1 MIPLTRRTGDHA
13 AVEAMTAATNILL
26 RLLRALREA
35 AARRRALPRGTSAYE
50 TALREE
56 RQAMRELYREAGG
69 PAPAEW
75 RTEEQSIG
83 YRKARSDPGRRRTS
97 A

>member
-1 MIPLTRRTGDHA
+1 
-13 AVEAMTAATNILL
+13 MTAATNILL

>member
-1 MIPLTRRTGDHA
+1 
-13 AVEAMTAATNILL
+13 MTAATNILL

-35 AARRRALPRGTSAYE
+35 AARRHALPRGTSEYE

-69 PAPAEW
+69 TALAEE
-75 RTEEQSIG
+75 RTEERSIG
-83 YRKARSDPGRRRTS
+83 YRKGRSDPGRRRIS